1 MPNAALSQKLKP
13 SPKLAEILG
22 SSQPLSRADAVKEL
36 WDYFKKH
43 NLQDPKNRREIRADA
58 NLRPLFGKDR
68 ITMFEVG
75 RIVNSNLEGG
85 SSSKNHQR
93 KQPNGPLWSTH
104 LLCVQPAW
112 LHLTSVTGNTVQA
125 AAMIPEVPRE
135 EPMKPI
141 PILVTTLA
149 LVPTQSAWTGGDARP
164 PQNPSPHNPVSTQSP
179 FPSESSQINRPSL
192 P

>member
-22 SSQPLSRADAVKEL
+22 SSQPLSSQPLSRADAVKEL

-85 SSSKNHQR
+85 SSSK
-93 KQPNGPLWSTH
+93 KPPKK
-104 LLCVQPAW
+104 
-112 LHLTSVTGNTVQA
+112 A
-125 AAMIPEVPRE
+125 A
-135 EPMKPI
+135 
-141 PILVTTLA
+141 
-149 LVPTQSAWTGGDARP
+149 
-164 PQNPSPHNPVSTQSP
+164 
-179 FPSESSQINRPSL
+179 
-192 P
+192 

>member
-1 MPNAALSQKLKP
+1 MPNAALSQKLTP

-58 NLRPLFGKDR
+58 KLRPLFGKDR

-85 SSSKNHQR
+85 SSSSSLT
-93 KQPNGPLWSTH
+93 QPTNTHCCVYTPLGFIV
-104 LLCVQPAW
+104 LL
-112 LHLTSVTGNTVQA
+112 
-125 AAMIPEVPRE
+125 R
-135 EPMKPI
+135 
-141 PILVTTLA
+141 
-149 LVPTQSAWTGGDARP
+149 
-164 PQNPSPHNPVSTQSP
+164 
-179 FPSESSQINRPSL
+179 
-192 P
+192 

>member
-75 RIVNSNLEGG
+75 RSEEHTSELQSRGHLVCRLLLEKK
-85 SSSKNHQR
+85 KN
-93 KQPNGPLWSTH
+93 KVSWS
-104 LLCVQPAW
+104 
-112 LHLTSVTGNTVQA
+112 
-125 AAMIPEVPRE
+125 I
-135 EPMKPI
+135 
-141 PILVTTLA
+141 
-149 LVPTQSAWTGGDARP
+149 
-164 PQNPSPHNPVSTQSP
+164 HNH
-179 FPSESSQINRPSL
+179 
-192 P
+192 

>member
-68 ITMFEVG
+68 ITK
-75 RIVNSNLEGG
+75 LE
-85 SSSKNHQR
+85 
-93 KQPNGPLWSTH
+93 
-104 LLCVQPAW
+104 
-112 LHLTSVTGNTVQA
+112 
-125 AAMIPEVPRE
+125 E
-135 EPMKPI
+135 
-141 PILVTTLA
+141 TTK
-149 LVPTQSAWTGGDARP
+149 
-164 PQNPSPHNPVSTQSP
+164 
-179 FPSESSQINRPSL
+179 ESSLTQPTNTHCCLYTPLGFIVLLR
-192 P
+192 

>member
-1 MPNAALSQKLKP
+1 MPNAALSQKLTP

-43 NLQDPKNRREIRADA
+43 NLQDPKNRREIRANA

-85 SSSKNHQR
+85 SSSK
-93 KQPNGPLWSTH
+93 KPPKK
-104 LLCVQPAW
+104 
-112 LHLTSVTGNTVQA
+112 A
-125 AAMIPEVPRE
+125 A
-135 EPMKPI
+135 
-141 PILVTTLA
+141 
-149 LVPTQSAWTGGDARP
+149 
-164 PQNPSPHNPVSTQSP
+164 
-179 FPSESSQINRPSL
+179 
-192 P
+192 

>member
-1 MPNAALSQKLKP
+1 MPNAALSQKLTP

-58 NLRPLFGKDR
+58 KLRPLFGKDR

-85 SSSKNHQR
+85 SSSK
-93 KQPNGPLWSTH
+93 KPPKK
-104 LLCVQPAW
+104 
-112 LHLTSVTGNTVQA
+112 A
-125 AAMIPEVPRE
+125 A
-135 EPMKPI
+135 
-141 PILVTTLA
+141 
-149 LVPTQSAWTGGDARP
+149 
-164 PQNPSPHNPVSTQSP
+164 
-179 FPSESSQINRPSL
+179 
-192 P
+192 